1 MASVGHS
8 PLASSLKR
16 CSSHLSSNLSS
27 TPPLNSLLIHT
38 QFISSISSQQ
48 PIKIT
53 PNEGLKAATKTKRSQ
68 AMARLINTEPWSHE
82 LQSSLAELA
91 PSLSKTTVLQTLQ
104 LIRTPAKALH
114 FFRWV
119 EAKGFTHN
127 EQSYFLMIE
136 ILGRSRNLNA
146 ARNFVFSIE
155 KKSGG
160 AVKLGDRFF
169 NSLIRSYGWAGLFQ
183 ESIKVFKT
191 MKEIGVSPSVVTFNS
206 LLSIV
211 LKRGRTSMAKQLFDE
226 MLDTYGVTPDT
237 YTFNILIRGF
247 CMNSMVDEGFWFF
260 KEMSRFKCDPDVVTY
275 NTLVDGLCRAG
286 KVKIAHN
293 VVKGMVKKSPN
304 LSPNV
309 VTYTTLIRGYCMKQD
324 MAEALSLLA
333 EMVSRGLKPNKIT
346 YNTLI
351 QGLCEAQKLDKIK
364 EILEGMVGDGGFI
377 PDTCTLNTLI
387 KAHCTM
393 GKLEEAFS
401 VFEKMS
407 ELRVQPDSATYSV
420 LVRSLCQRGDFRR
433 AEEFFDELA
442 EKEILLHD
450 VGCKPLVAAY
460 NPMFEYLCSNGKTK
474 KAERVFRQLMK
485 RGTQDPPSYKTL
497 ILGHC
502 REGTPEAG
510 FDLLVLMLRRDFV
523 PDAETYGLMIDGLL
537 KKGDPVLA
545 HKSLEKMLK
554 SSHLPT
560 TAIFHS
566 ILAALVE
573 KGCAHESASLVKLML
588 ERRIRQNI
596 DLSTHTMEELVSF
609 LCQSR
614 KLLEAQKMLLFSLEK
629 RQSVDIDMCSTVI
642 SGLCKAHK
650 VSEAFALYYELVEKG
665 MQHRLTCQE
674 DLRISLEAEGR
685 LNEAKFV
692 SKKMPEVPKQWQSDR
707 TGPKVS
713 SRMARP

>member
-16 CSSHLSSNLSS
+16 CSSNLSSNLSS

-68 AMARLINTEPWSHE
+68 AMARLINTEPWSQRTPVVSGRTRPLP
-82 LQSSLAELA
+82 LQDHC
-91 PSLSKTTVLQTLQ
+91 PPNPPTHQN
-104 LIRTPAKALH
+104 PAKALH

-206 LLSIV
+206 LLLIV

-420 LVRSLCQRGDFRR
+420 LVRSLCPERGFQ
-433 AEEFFDELA
+433 E
-442 EKEILLHD
+442 
-450 VGCKPLVAAY
+450 
-460 NPMFEYLCSNGKTK
+460 S
-474 KAERVFRQLMK
+474 
-485 RGTQDPPSYKTL
+485 RG
-497 ILGHC
+497 
-502 REGTPEAG
+502 
-510 FDLLVLMLRRDFV
+510 VL
-523 PDAETYGLMIDGLL
+523 
-537 KKGDPVLA
+537 
-545 HKSLEKMLK
+545 
-554 SSHLPT
+554 
-560 TAIFHS
+560 
-566 ILAALVE
+566 
-573 KGCAHESASLVKLML
+573 
-588 ERRIRQNI
+588 
-596 DLSTHTMEELVSF
+596 
-609 LCQSR
+609 
-614 KLLEAQKMLLFSLEK
+614 
-629 RQSVDIDMCSTVI
+629 
-642 SGLCKAHK
+642 
-650 VSEAFALYYELVEKG
+650 
-665 MQHRLTCQE
+665 
-674 DLRISLEAEGR
+674 
-685 LNEAKFV
+685 
-692 SKKMPEVPKQWQSDR
+692 
-707 TGPKVS
+707 
-713 SRMARP
+713 